1 MKSRRQCHNE
11 RMQLKHSAKY
21 EMCKNEHANKDNSD
35 NAIAVLTTEVKT
47 TNKTKNVSV
56 GVASTSTLIEIT
68 SRRFRRY
75 SRQL

>member
-1 MKSRRQCHNE
+1 MRSRRQCHNE

-21 EMCKNEHANKDNSD
+21 ELCINERANKDSSD
-35 NAIAVLTTEVKT
+35 NAITVLTTEVKT

-56 GVASTSTLIEIT
+56 DVASTSTLIEIT
-68 SRRFRRY
+68 SSRFRRY